1 MNICALVPIKKNS
14 DRVKNKNFKNFNNK
28 PLFHW
33 IIKTLDSS
41 KYISKIIVNSDSE
54 IIKNNVHKLSKKVVF
69 NARIK
74 KLIGDKVSMN
84 KIIDYDIKSYEAD
97 FYLQTH
103 VTNPILSVQTIN
115 KSINFFLKQKKFDSL
130 FSVTEKNIRL
140 WDEKLKPVNHNPHSL
155 IRTQDLKNLY
165 EENSCIYIFSKKS
178 FNLKKNR
185 IGSYPTMF
193 KINKLEAIDIDDAY
207 DFKFAEQI
215 HKLFI

>member
-1 MNICALVPIKKNS
+1 MSISPISSNTDVKFEEFQDGDGVWKETVKPDIQVALDPT
-14 DRVKNKNFKNFNNK
+14 
-28 PLFHW
+28 
-33 IIKTLDSS
+33 TL
-41 KYISKIIVNSDSE
+41 
-54 IIKNNVHKLSKKVVF
+54 
-69 NARIK
+69 
-74 KLIGDKVSMN
+74 
-84 KIIDYDIKSYEAD
+84 
-97 FYLQTH
+97 
-103 VTNPILSVQTIN
+103 
-115 KSINFFLKQKKFDSL
+115 
-130 FSVTEKNIRL
+130 
-140 WDEKLKPVNHNPHSL
+140 PHSL